1 MQPEHLNT
9 QVKPLQGNRVLALI
23 TARGGSK
30 GLPRKNVLLA
40 GGKPLVAWTV
50 DAAILAECVERVVL
64 SSDDNEIMDA
74 ARSAGC
80 DVPFC
85 RPAHLASDVATSID
99 VVLHAL
105 DQLPGYDYVVLL
117 QPTSP
122 LRIAADIDA
131 AFELMLERRAL
142 SCVSV
147 CEADQSPYWMYRV
160 TTGNKLERLLSEV
173 DMVTHRQDLP
183 TIYILNGSIYIASID
198 WLRANKSFVGVETI
212 AYIMPKERSLDIDTA
227 QDFELFRSR
236 VESKRYSLEKTKQRK
251 NKNNDEN
258 Y

>member
-1 MQPEHLNT
+1 MQSN
-9 QVKPLQGNRVLALI
+9 KVLALI

-50 DAAILAECVERVVL
+50 DAAVSSERVDRVVL
-64 SSDDNEIMDA
+64 TSDDHEIMA
-74 ARSAGC
+74 AAMAAGC

-105 DQLPGYDYVVLL
+105 DQLPGYEYVVLL

-122 LRIAADIDA
+122 LRTTEDIDA
-131 AFELMLERRAL
+131 AFELMLERGAP

-147 CEADQSPYWMYRV
+147 CEVDQSPYWMYRV
-160 TTGNKLERLLSEV
+160 APDNKLQRLLSEV
-173 DMVTHRQDLP
+173 DGAKRRQDLP
-183 TIYILNGSIYIASID
+183 PAYVLNGAIYIAQID
-198 WLRANKSFVGVETI
+198 WLRTNKSFVGVETV
-212 AYIMPKERSLDIDTA
+212 AYLMPKERSLDIDTA
-227 QDFELFRSR
+227 QDFEIFRSR
-236 VESKRYSLEKTKQRK
+236 IEGERYSMTKT
-251 NKNNDEN
+251 E
-258 Y
+258 

>member
-1 MQPEHLNT
+1 MQSD
-9 QVKPLQGNRVLALI
+9 KVLALI

-50 DAAILAECVERVVL
+50 DAAVSSGRVDRVVL
-64 SSDDNEIMDA
+64 TSDDHEIMA
-74 ARSAGC
+74 AAMAAGC

-105 DQLPGYDYVVLL
+105 DQLPGYEYVVLL

-122 LRIAADIDA
+122 LRTAADIDA
-131 AFELMLERRAL
+131 AFELMLERGAS

-147 CEADQSPYWMYRV
+147 CEADQSPYWMYSV
-160 TTGNKLERLLSEV
+160 AAGNKLQRLLPNV
-173 DMVTHRQDLP
+173 DGVTRRQDLP
-183 TIYILNGSIYIASID
+183 PIYVLNGAIYIAQID
-198 WLRANKSFVGVETI
+198 WLRANKSFVGMDTV
-212 AYIMPKERSLDIDTA
+212 AYLMPKERSLDIDTA
-227 QDFELFRSR
+227 QDFEIFRSR
-236 VESKRYSLEKTKQRK
+236 VEGSRNSMGGLKSEAQHPLETKNCIKQR
-251 NKNNDEN
+251 
-258 Y
+258 